1 MSDTTE
7 NTCHFCGRAIP
18 ETSNDSGQ
26 HTTEEFGD
34 SGQRASEASYDSG
47 QHTTGASRDETDEAP
62 YCSVGC
68 QDADST
74 LDAPSDG
81 ASSGQS
87 LSGVDTTRPSEA
99 VQSGESDDETERAFF
114 HVAGMHCATCEAF
127 LETQATNVAGV
138 SEASASYVSESVRVT
153 YDADET
159 DRDELADVLSVA
171 GYRVADREDTG
182 TESVAT
188 VLSREGDTATRDL
201 EDLLGYQYAAG
212 VLFGLFLMFPYVVVL
227 YPYHLSDL
235 LDGPLSGFDGG
246 VMESGLI
253 LLLPLFAIVT
263 GVVVFFTG
271 LPLLR
276 GAYVSLRMRRPN
288 TDLLATLTL
297 LTAYAYS
304 IVALLAGRV
313 DIYFDLTILVA
324 ASVVAAVFYESLA
337 KQRAMDRLT
346 DLTISQTDEA
356 IVTQSGETET
366 RQVANLEPGDQVLVG
381 QGNRVPVDGTLVE
394 GTCTVDE
401 SVVTGESLPVRKEA
415 GDGLVGGSIVTDG
428 APVIRVG
435 DPPTSS
441 IDRLTTAVWL
451 LQSARH
457 GLQRGTDRLARL
469 LVPVL
474 VGVAAAVG
482 LGALLTGEG
491 PVVALLWALGAVLV
505 GCPWTLALSTP
516 VSVATSIR
524 AAMERGIVVFDETVF
539 ERIRETE
546 VVVFDKTGTLTHG
559 RMTVESADA
568 PPAVL
573 AAVADIERRAAHPAA
588 AAITDAFGDEERGT
602 TDGGHSTEFDDTGE
616 ATPGVTGF
624 ESYSLGVGGTVEG
637 DAYLVG
643 HPTLFD
649 DQGWAVSPE
658 IRERV
663 AAVRETGNLPVVV
676 GRDGTASGVVVLADE
691 QREGWDEVLSR
702 LGERDTDVVVL
713 TGDDAEATAYLRDH
727 PDVTHV
733 FAGVPP
739 DGKTE
744 TVRRLQAGSAVTMVG
759 DGTNDAP
766 ALACA
771 DLGVSLGGGTALASD
786 AADVA
791 IADDDLGAVETTFD
805 LARVAGRRATQNTAL
820 ALGYNAVLVPAALL
834 GLLNPLVAV
843 VAASL
848 SGTALALNAHRRLL
862 PE

>member
-1 MSDTTE
+1 MALDTGE
-7 NTCHFCGRAIP
+7 LA
-18 ETSNDSGQ
+18 DA
-26 HTTEEFGD
+26 
-34 SGQRASEASYDSG
+34 ASPDA
-47 QHTTGASRDETDEAP
+47 TDGPP

-68 QDADST
+68 RDADNT
-74 LDAPSDG
+74 LSSLPKRAGQTKPLSEPAVDLSPAQSHADGSDEG
-81 ASSGQS
+81 REQ
-87 LSGVDTTRPSEA
+87 
-99 VQSGESDDETERAFF
+99 AFF

-127 LETQATNVAGV
+127 LETQACKVAGV

-153 YDADET
+153 YDPAET
-159 DRDELADVLSVA
+159 DREEVADALSVA

-297 LTAYAYS
+297 LTAYVYS
-304 IVALLAGRV
+304 IVALLVGRV

-356 IVTQSGETET
+356 RVTESGETET
-366 RQVANLEPGDQVLVG
+366 RSVADLEPGDQVLVG
-381 QGNRVPVDGTLVE
+381 QGERVPVDGTLVE

-415 GDGLVGGSIVTDG
+415 GDSLVGGSIVTDG

-451 LQSARH
+451 LQSATH
-457 GLQRGTDRLARL
+457 GLQRGTDRLASIV
-469 LVPVL
+469 VPVL
-474 VGVAAAVG
+474 VAGAVAVG
-482 LGALLTGEG
+482 
-491 PVVALLWALGAVLV
+491 VGAVLTGTSPVV
-505 GCPWTLALSTP
+505 GLLWGFGVVLVACPWTLALSTP
-516 VSVATSIR
+516 LSVATSIR

-539 ERIRETE
+539 ERIRETD

-573 AAVADIERRAAHPAA
+573 DAVAAIERRAAHPAA
-588 AAITDAFGDEERGT
+588 AAITDAFGESATDTSGGEDERTT
-602 TDGGHSTEFDDTGE
+602 TDGGHSAAFDDTDPE
-616 ATPGVTGF
+616 TPAVTGF
-624 ESYSLGVGGTVEG
+624 ESYSLGVGGTVDGSE
-637 DAYLVG
+637 YLVG
-643 HPTLFD
+643 HPALFD
-649 DQGWAVSPE
+649 QQGWTVGTDV
-658 IRERV
+658 RERV
-663 AAVRETGNLPVVV
+663 TAVRESGDLPVVV
-676 GRDGTASGVVVLADE
+676 GRDGEASGVVVLADE

-702 LGERDTDVVVL
+702 LGERETDVVVL
-713 TGDDAEATAYLRDH
+713 TGDDAEATGYLRDH
-727 PDVTHV
+727 PHVTHV

-739 DGKTE
+739 EGKTE
-744 TVRRLQAGSAVTMVG
+744 TVRRLQAESAVTMVG

-771 DLGVSLGGGTALASD
+771 DLGISLGGGTALASD
-786 AADVA
+786 AADIA

-805 LARVAGRRATQNTAL
+805 LARVAGRRLTQNTAL
-820 ALGYNAVLVPAALL
+820 ALGYNAILVPAALL
-834 GLLNPLVAV
+834 GLLNPFVAV
-843 VAASL
+843 AAATL
-848 SGTALALNAHRRLL
+848 SGTALAVNAHRRFL
-862 PE
+862 PA